1 MARAAGGGLRDLIR
15 RRLGLPRSEGER
27 CACDQQRR
35 TYSGCAHNRS
45 CNVLHP
51 MVMMAG
57 LDCHDASPF
66 GYLDA
71 METQSAHAALIE
83 INIAAIV
90 CTPRSSANVG
100 VEADISPKSADS
112 RFDPSRALRVAIAEY
127 RAD

>member
-57 LDCHDASPF
+57 PDCHYASPF

-83 INIAAIV
+83 INIAAIAR
-90 CTPRSSANVG
+90 TPRFLNRCRGMSAAG
-100 VEADISPKSADS
+100 GS
-112 RFDPSRALRVAIAEY
+112 
-127 RAD
+127 